1 MPWVNI
7 LSRVHA
13 MTPHDRFLVGSAR
26 DRLTWDAQQ
35 HLLAAV
41 QDLLRTAEHLADL
54 QQDAAGL
61 PLPSLAARI
70 DRLQQS
76 LREMAGQIRVEKERL
91 AGFRDPETLLPG

>member
-1 MPWVNI
+1 
-7 LSRVHA
+7 

-35 HLLAAV
+35 HLLATT

-54 QQDAAGL
+54 QQDAVRL

-70 DRLQQS
+70 ERLQQS
-76 LREMAGQIRVEKERL
+76 LRAMAGEVRLEKERL